1 MASKIDNKDPA
12 KDKEQRAGPSSS
24 RDKDKKA
31 NQVPFAQKETPNLW
45 NSEAL

>member
-31 NQVPFAQKETPNLW
+31 DQVPFAQRETPNL
-45 NSEAL
+45 